1 MKTLWQL
8 NFYLK
13 RYKKYLLLGLIFI
26 VISNFFSVYQSRFV
40 GIITDLAAGTFD
52 DNPNQILL
60 WAFEGRTPTS
70 IVVISA
76 VCIILFA
83 FIKGFFMFYMRQ
95 TIIVMSRHI
104 EYDQKNEIYK
114 HYQKLSANFFKKNST
129 GDLMT
134 RISEDVSKVR
144 NYTGPAIMYFIQLV
158 TMYIIILVIML
169 GINWQLTLIVLS
181 PLPILAVL
189 IYYVNKSI
197 LSKSNEVQ
205 TKLSSISS
213 YAQESFSGIRVIKS
227 FGISSIFTNQFTTK
241 TDDYKKAMLDLVK
254 VEALF
259 FPLILLLIGLSTT
272 LTIWVGGY
280 DVING
285 KLSLGVIAE
294 FIMYV
299 NMLTWP
305 TATLGWLTSIIQQ
318 AKASQ
323 LRINEF
329 LHTEPEIVNPAP
341 TIPFNTQG
349 NIRFEHVNFVF
360 EHTGIKALND
370 ISFEI
375 KEGERI
381 GITGKTGC
389 GKTTLTHLLLRLYD
403 PAEGNILID
412 NEDLR
417 NINLDSFRQQVGY
430 VPQEVLLFSDTIANN
445 IRFGAH
451 REVSMDEIKQAAKL
465 AGVLSSIEA
474 FPQGF
479 ETKIGERGV
488 KLSGGQKQRIS
499 IARALIKNPK
509 ILLMDDCLS
518 AVDAETEDIILA
530 NLDSIMAGRTSIF
543 VSHRVSALRKAD
555 WILVMD
561 EGKIVQK
568 GKTDQL
574 KEEDGY
580 FKEIYQKQLGI
591 KPLVS

>member
-329 LHTEPEIVNPAP
+329 LHSEPEIVNPAP